1 MSEREPPRWQRAPI
15 RPDRV
20 RRAERGFAFV
30 PNRFLHEGF
39 FASLTHVER
48 SLYFFLVLAG
58 DRNGVS
64 FYAYDRIC
72 STLEITLDDYLVAR
86 NALIDK
92 DLVAFDGTRFQ
103 ILSLPPRPVIRPRPP
118 LTTTDDLERDDPA
131 TVRQLIRSSLDKR

>member
-1 MSEREPPRWQRAPI
+1 MAERDPRWQRAPI

-20 RRAERGFAFV
+20 RRPDRGFAFV

-39 FASLTHVER
+39 LVSLTHVER

-72 STLEITLDDYLVAR
+72 SALALTLDDYLVAR
-86 NALIDK
+86 NALIDQ
-92 DLVAFDGTRFQ
+92 DLIAFDGTRFQ
-103 ILSLPPRPVIRPRPP
+103 VLSLPPQPIIRPRAP

-131 TVRQLIRSSLDKR
+131 TVRRIIRSSLDER